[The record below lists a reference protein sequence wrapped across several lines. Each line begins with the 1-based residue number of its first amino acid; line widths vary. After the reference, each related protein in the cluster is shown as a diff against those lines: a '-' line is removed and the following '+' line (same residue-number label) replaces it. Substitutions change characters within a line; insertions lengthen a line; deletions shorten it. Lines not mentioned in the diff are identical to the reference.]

1 MHWSTITMLF
11 AATVLGVPAP
21 VLVKRELS
29 ILPEQIQQGDGFY
42 LAVFDEAGVASVAFT
57 PKAELLTRRASVS
70 TSENVAARTVSTL
83 SKRETVYHGRTSNVG
98 DLDWANGE
106 LANHANNKWF
116 DARTWAWVSQQYPSS
131 LMAVN

>member
-42 LAVFDEAGVASVAFT
+42 LAVFDEAGVAS
-57 PKAELLTRRASVS
+57 
-70 TSENVAARTVSTL
+70 VSTL